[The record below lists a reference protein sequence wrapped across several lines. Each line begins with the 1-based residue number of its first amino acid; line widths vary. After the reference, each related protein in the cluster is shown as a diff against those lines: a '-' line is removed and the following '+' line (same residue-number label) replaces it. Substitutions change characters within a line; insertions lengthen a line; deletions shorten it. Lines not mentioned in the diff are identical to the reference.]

1 MSDKNNVNDQYKNKF
16 LGYSEIFQYVYNN
29 YGISIDLNDFMD
41 AIEII
46 NRLCDESVV
55 DLDEGKKIIDINNP
69 FHIILLIKLYILY
82 GIYQSNT
89 ITDSIVKQGRERL
102 KKIDEKE
109 LEIYGFIKNQKIYSE
124 NVLLLV
130 FSYTFFL
137 QQEKM
142 FKQHSNTISKYKNI
156 SRKQKE
162 LVTVYSFCIA
172 IITKYDH
179 VSVSNF
185 AYHIQQSAS
194 TIQRDLYA
202 KFGKDVSFQKREIFN
217 NSSSQE
223 DQNIISIY
231 KNYQLNSRLSCIDNS
246 SSNEQR
252 TVIIFLEDISLKNE
266 KDKQE
271 NKDKNKYEL
280 DNRRLFLITRLI
292 KI

>member
-1 MSDKNNVNDQYKNKF
+1 MSEKNTDNNGNKF
-16 LGYSEIFQYVYNN
+16 LNYGPMFENVYNN
-29 YGISIDLNDFMD
+29 YGVSIDLSDFMD

-46 NRLCDESVV
+46 NRLCDESIV
-55 DLDEGKKIIDINNP
+55 DLDEEKKIIDINNQ

-82 GIYQSNT
+82 NIYQSNS
-89 ITDSIVKQGRERL
+89 ITDSIVKYGKDKL

-109 LEIYGFIKNQKIYSE
+109 LEIYGTIKKQKTYSE

-142 FKQHSNTISKYKNI
+142 FEQHANTTSKYKNL
-156 SRKQKE
+156 SRRQKE

-172 IITKYDH
+172 IISKHDH
-179 VSVSNF
+179 INVSNF
-185 AYHIQQSAS
+185 AYNIQQSAN

-202 KFGKDVSFQKREIFN
+202 KFGKDVSFQKREIFS

-223 DQNIISIY
+223 DQNIIAIY
-231 KNYQLNSRLSCIDNS
+231 QNHQLNARLSCIDNS
-246 SSNEQR
+246 SINEQR
-252 TVIIFLEDISLKNE
+252 TVIIFLEDTSLKNE
-266 KDKQE
+266 KEKHKNE
-271 NKDKNKYEL
+271 DKNKYEL
-280 DNRRLFLITRLI
+280 DNRRLFLIGRLI